1 MTATT
6 AGYSTGRKSKTYYN
20 TGTRLSPTWV
30 EIDGIIKENFNPG
43 AQDFFQAKA
52 RDLARD
58 VQEEDSSK
66 PAELTFTR
74 MVKKN
79 WTDTAG
85 TALLASVGY
94 GGTVYEFCVMDD
106 TITNTGASG
115 WKFWGKVAEYPQTRD
130 TGAFVEQSWKVVE
143 VVKVNASV
151 IEGLTTQSGG
161 TAPTTT
167 TTAEA

>member
-1 MTATT
+1 MTTT
-6 AGYSTGRKSKTYYN
+6 TPGYSTGRKAKTYYN

-30 EIDGIIKENFNPG
+30 EIDGIIKENFDPG
-43 AQDFFQAKA
+43 EQDFFQAKA

-66 PAELTFTR
+66 PATLTFTR

-106 TITNTGASG
+106 TITNTGATG
-115 WKFWGKVAEYPQTRD
+115 WKFWGKVSKYPITRD
-130 TGAFVEQSWKVVE
+130 TGAFFEQQWEVKE
-143 VVKVNASV
+143 VVKIVSST
-151 IEGLTTQSGG
+151 IEGLTTNSGG

-167 TTAEA
+167 TTAA